1 MKKKPKNKKWNK
13 GTTKKKPIVQTPLE
27 LYNAKSYI
35 KDYAI
40 IAKFSSMSDSTK
52 DWIEVHRYDLQN
64 KANKYE
70 HFVGNY
76 LIKKGVNFI
85 HQAPFVINRMIY
97 FLDFFIPT
105 LRVALEI
112 DGIYHSSSKQNEKD
126 SFRDKD
132 FKTIGI
138 KTIRISN
145 DEAKDEKILDIRM
158 KAEGIVKL

>member
-76 LIKKGVNFI
+76 LIKKG
-85 HQAPFVINRMIY
+85 
-97 FLDFFIPT
+97 L
-105 LRVALEI
+105 
-112 DGIYHSSSKQNEKD
+112 
-126 SFRDKD
+126 
-132 FKTIGI
+132 
-138 KTIRISN
+138 
-145 DEAKDEKILDIRM
+145 ILSTKHLLLSIERFTS
-158 KAEGIVKL
+158 

>member
-1 MKKKPKNKKWNK
+1 
-13 GTTKKKPIVQTPLE
+13 
-27 LYNAKSYI
+27 
-35 KDYAI
+35 
-40 IAKFSSMSDSTK
+40 MSDSTE

-85 HQAPFVINRMIY
+85 HQAPFVINRKIY

-112 DGIYHSSSKQNEKD
+112 DGIYHSSSKQNEK
-126 SFRDKD
+126 
-132 FKTIGI
+132 IHLE
-138 KTIRISN
+138 IRTLKRL
-145 DEAKDEKILDIRM
+145 EL
-158 KAEGIVKL
+158 KLLE

>member
-1 MKKKPKNKKWNK
+1 M
-13 GTTKKKPIVQTPLE
+13 
-27 LYNAKSYI
+27 
-35 KDYAI
+35 
-40 IAKFSSMSDSTK
+40 
-52 DWIEVHRYDLQN
+52 
-64 KANKYE
+64 
-70 HFVGNY
+70 
-76 LIKKGVNFI
+76 
-85 HQAPFVINRMIY
+85 
-97 FLDFFIPT
+97 DFFIPT